1 MSLRMQTNGT
11 DPKATAS
18 EQELAKYILE
28 GQKSIMEPGPDTTS
42 PKEVSYSFY
51 KFQAELGILFC
62 SCHQL
67 KELIRF
73 YKAD

>member
-42 PKEVSYSFY
+42 SKEVSYN
-51 KFQAELGILFC
+51 FQAELVILFC

-73 YKAD
+73 SKAD